1 MDRFLWRKRNKK
13 SYPTARSS
21 ANPLPFEEKVS
32 VPAQWND
39 WRFTGKYLIL
49 NRSLYRFFRC
59 LKNHKLML
67 PIVPHRHPSPD
78 RQRTSSLHDA
88 FPPKKTKPW
97 KINLKFV
104 ALCRP
109 PRGCFVLLLFGSL
122 FLILHISPDK
132 PVSST
137 LYRKVLE
144 SQRMGIYIFVFLLAP
159 SWTSWTL
166 NSHPTVGHS
175 TQWEGVHMHSERER
189 AVDKRMHQYLHSI
202 RWCCRW
208 RCSSSWN
215 LRSFPTKMCLLGTYL
230 DCKAGWARAH
240 SRLPSRPAACF
251 PLKTRRRALHCK

>member
-1 MDRFLWRKRNKK
+1 MERFIWRKRNQK
-13 SYPTARSS
+13 SYPIARSS

-49 NRSLYRFFRC
+49 KRSLYRCFRC

-78 RQRTSSLHDA
+78 RQRTSSLHDT

-137 LYRKVLE
+137 LYRRVLE

-159 SWTSWTL
+159 SWSSFHWIHILRWDIRHSGKVFTC
-166 NSHPTVGHS
+166 TV
-175 TQWEGVHMHSERER
+175 RER
-189 AVDKRMHQYLHSI
+189 GGQADAPIFAQYPLVLPLEMFFFVE
-202 RWCCRW
+202 
-208 RCSSSWN
+208 SSLVSDQN
-215 LRSFPTKMCLLGTYL
+215 VSSR
-230 DCKAGWARAH
+230 DV
-240 SRLPSRPAACF
+240 SRL
-251 PLKTRRRALHCK
+251 